1 MRSGNGL
8 AAGPLPGSGE
18 CLELAWKS
26 PVKACAFAM
35 VADFDASKPAT
46 QWQRFCQML
55 WHHEDLGFWL
65 DTSRMAL
72 GQRDLDDLTPK
83 FASAFAAM
91 AALEAG
97 AIANADEGRQVGHYW
112 LRNPELAPEPA
123 VSTHISAEIDR
134 IEKFSQDVINGA
146 VRSPSGQAFSD
157 VLWIGIGGSGL
168 GPLLMIRALQ
178 CQGKGL
184 PFHFFDNVDP
194 QGMSRT
200 LAELDAR
207 LATTLVIVVSKSGG
221 TPEPHIGMNQA
232 RKRLE
237 REGGEWSKQAVA
249 VTLLGSKLDRQ
260 AEAEGWLSR
269 FDMFDWV
276 GGRTSITSAVGL
288 LPGALIGA
296 DIRAFLDGAAQ
307 MDRATRVPSL
317 TTNPA
322 ALMAA
327 SWYVAGHGQGQR
339 DMVVLPYRDRLEVF
353 SRYLQQLVMESLGKK
368 MDRSGHIVHQGIA
381 VYGNKGSTDQHA
393 YVQQLRDGI
402 DNFFVTFIE
411 ALDEPADI
419 PAIDGEWPGDFLDG
433 FLQGTRSALMEG
445 GRQSMSITVRRFDAR
460 SLGAL
465 VALFERAVGL
475 YGELVNV
482 NAYHQPGVEAGKAAA
497 AEILDLQ
504 KRIETVLADGKTRD
518 VDAIQKETGS
528 ESAEA
533 VFWILRHLCMND
545 RGYGANGDWGSPA
558 QLQFRRI

>member
-1 MRSGNGL
+1 MNGL
-8 AAGPLPGSGE
+8 ASGPLLGVGHSV
-18 CLELAWKS
+18 ELAWKS
-26 PVKACAFAM
+26 PVQASVFAM
-35 VADFDASKPAT
+35 VVDFDASSPAN

-65 DTSRMAL
+65 DISRMAL
-72 GQRDLDDLTPK
+72 AQKDLDGLAPN
-83 FASAFAAM
+83 FESAFAAM

-97 AIANADEGRQVGHYW
+97 SIANPDEGRQVGHYW
-112 LRNPELAPEPA
+112 LRCPELAPDPA
-123 VSTHISAEIDR
+123 ITTHISAEVDR
-134 IEKFSQDVINGA
+134 IEDFAQKVISGA
-146 VRSPSGQAFSD
+146 VQAPTGQVFTD

-178 CQGKGL
+178 NKGQGL

-194 QGMSRT
+194 QGMSLT
-200 LAELDAR
+200 LAALGER

-237 REGGEWSKQAVA
+237 SLGGTWSKQAVA
-249 VTLLGSKLDRQ
+249 VTLIGSKLDQQ
-260 AEAEGWLSR
+260 AEAEGWLCR

-296 DIRAFLDGAAQ
+296 DIRAFLDGAAV
-307 MDRATRVPSL
+307 MDSATRLPDL
-317 TTNPA
+317 KTNPA

-327 SWYVAGHGQGQR
+327 AWYGAGNGKGQR

-368 MDRSGHIVHQGIA
+368 LDRSGQVVHQGIA

-393 YVQQLRDGI
+393 YVQQLRDGV

-419 PAIDGEWPGDFLDG
+419 PAIDGAWPGDFLDG

-445 GRQSMSITVRRFDAR
+445 GRQSMAITVRRFDAR

-504 KRIETVLADGKTRD
+504 KRIEAVLADGQPRS
-518 VDAIQKETGS
+518 VEALQQATGS
-528 ESAEA
+528 AGAEA
-533 VFWILRHLCMND
+533 VFWILRHLCLND
-545 RGYGANGDWGSPA
+545 RGFRASGDWGKPA
-558 QLQFRRI
+558 ELLFQRI